1 MVASRTMSAYAAHN
15 STLSL
20 AGGSQVDM
28 FLRRPKVG
36 LRPAKGEVG
45 HVITALFQGAMQCG
59 DLAILA
65 NETEPQS
72 HCTNTSWP
80 LDGNSDSRSTP
91 MTTDHESLRMSTY
104 NNLDYSFSVVV
115 PLLLPEDIP
124 SPP

>member
-1 MVASRTMSAYAAHN
+1 M
-15 STLSL
+15 
-20 AGGSQVDM
+20 DM

-36 LRPAKGEVG
+36 LRPAEGDVG

-59 DLAILA
+59 DLPIAA

-80 LDGNSDSRSTP
+80 LGYSDQHGKSAAA
-91 MTTDHESLRMSTY
+91 HESVGMSTY
-104 NNLDYSFSVVV
+104 NNLDYGFSVVV

-124 SPP
+124 KPP